1 MRTHPTTLSRLGKA
15 VKLPFNIFADEE
27 DRVMMRLDEM
37 HKTMPSTLPEKRF
50 FKH

>member
-1 MRTHPTTLSRLGKA
+1 MKAQPTTLGRLGNA

-27 DRVMMRLDEM
+27 DRVMMRLDDM
-37 HKTMPSTLPEKRF
+37 HKTMPVTLPEKRF